1 MSTEVYLTKEGY
13 EKILEEL
20 KDLKVEKREE
30 IAERIKTAME
40 FGDLTE
46 NAEYDEAKAAQ
57 LLNENKIAELE
68 EKIKSA
74 VIIDE
79 KALNTGKVEIGTT
92 VYITNVSDKT
102 EQKYTIVGPDE
113 ANVLEN
119 KISNVS
125 PLGKSLLGNKQ
136 GDMIKVEAPVG
147 IVEYE
152 IKKITF

>member
-1 MSTEVYLTKEGY
+1 MGTEVYLTREGY

-20 KDLKVEKREE
+20 KSLKVEEREQ
-30 IAERIKTAME
+30 IAERIKTAIE
-40 FGDLTE
+40 FGDLSE

-57 LLNENKIAELE
+57 LYNENKIAEIE
-68 EKIKSA
+68 EKIKNV

-79 KALNTGKVEIGTT
+79 DSLNTGKVEIGST
-92 VYITNVSDKT
+92 VYITNVVDKS

-113 ANVLEN
+113 ANVIEN

-136 GDMIKVEAPVG
+136 GDFIKVEAPVG
-147 IVEYE
+147 IVEYQ